1 MAASKNILRSLIVM
15 GLILGIGFFGLWFL
29 SGSEIKITRPNDTR
43 LNNGQAVGQE
53 NQNGEADQFSDIGG
67 KTPQETVGL
76 LAGALEKNDLILAI
90 KYFVPENREVES
102 EDLTKLY
109 NANILGDLIK
119 DLKNLKNGKT
129 VDGRHYLFE
138 VPDESGG
145 TAAEIELIK
154 NEKGFWKIISL

>member
-1 MAASKNILRSLIVM
+1 M
-15 GLILGIGFFGLWFL
+15 GLIIGIGFFGLWFL
-29 SGSEIKITRPNDTR
+29 SGSEIKIK
-43 LNNGQAVGQE
+43 
-53 NQNGEADQFSDIGG
+53 NQSQSQSPVVSPELQTNELDQFSDIGG
-67 KTPQETVGL
+67 KTPQETMGL

-102 EDLTKLY
+102 QDLTKLY
-109 NANILGDLIK
+109 NANFLGDLIK

-129 VDGRHYLFE
+129 VDSRHYLFE

-154 NEKGFWKIISL
+154 NKNGFWKIISL

>member
-29 SGSEIKITRPNDTR
+29 SGSEIKITRPNDTVR
-43 LNNGQAVGQE
+43 QE
-53 NQNGEADQFSDIGG
+53 NQNGETDQFSDFGG
-67 KTPQETVGL
+67 KTPQETMGL
-76 LAGALEKNDLILAI
+76 LTGALEKNDLILAV

-102 EDLTKLY
+102 QDLTKLY
-109 NANILGDLIK
+109 DINLIGDLIK

-129 VDGRHYLFE
+129 VGSRHYLFE
-138 VPDESGG
+138 VPDEAGG

-154 NEKGFWKIISL
+154 NENGFWKIISL